1 MPIFP
6 DHYAINLYIRN
17 DVKRFS
23 RRILSQVPSF
33 GETLVFNKQRYRI
46 HSVEWCLD
54 YNATNR
60 EYQALINIEMI
71 KAMGE

>member
-6 DHYAINLYIRN
+6 NHYAVNFYIKN
-17 DVKRFS
+17 DAKQFG
-23 RRILSQVPSF
+23 RRILSQVPSL
-33 GETLVFNKQRYRI
+33 GDTLVFNKQRYRI

-71 KAMGE
+71 KAIAE